1 MMQNSITFTE
11 FGDQFVRATS
21 RSSAAV
27 RYVGRG
33 HLG

>member
-1 MMQNSITFTE
+1 MMQNSIPSTE
-11 FGDQFVRATS
+11 FGDQLVRAAS

>member
-1 MMQNSITFTE
+1 MMQNSIPSTE
-11 FGDQFVRATS
+11 FGDQPVRAAS
-21 RSSAAV
+21 RSSAAA